1 VVERVMDKAERLCR
15 AIDDLLL
22 ADPRKTLVVE
32 PEVRELLWLAHLRRE
47 AGRGIRAI
55 GASRQEE
62 SWKQLEATLRVR

>member
-1 VVERVMDKAERLCR
+1 MNDKAEKLCR

-32 PEVRELLWLAHLRRE
+32 PEAQDLLRLAQLRRD
-47 AGRGIRAI
+47 AGRRIAAI

>member
-1 VVERVMDKAERLCR
+1 VVETVRDKAERLCR

-32 PEVRELLWLAHLRRE
+32 SEAQELLRLAHLRRE
-47 AGRGIRAI
+47 AGRRIAAI
-55 GASRQEE
+55 GASRREE